1 MLDIKNLYEEDYIN
15 KKVVLSGWIRN
26 HRRQAHFGFID
37 LSDGTTFRNLQVVY
51 DDKLPNFD
59 EYTAADGISGYK
71 YKSVC
76 TGLLPNL
83 LPSSRSFKINSSLLI
98 PFPGIVLANP
108 HISCK
113 LCILP
118 KCAV

>member
-59 EYTAADGISGYK
+59 EITKLRLGSAVTVTGI
-71 YKSVC
+71 
-76 TGLLPNL
+76 L
-83 LPSSRSFKINSSLLI
+83 IESLKEKQAFELQ
-98 PFPGIVLANP
+98 LE
-108 HISCK
+108 K
-113 LCILP
+113 
-118 KCAV
+118 